1 MESQALYTLVVLA
14 VAGAVGLSVFLL
26 LRAYFQRRD
35 RVQRVTRAVTSLLDP
50 QQAETEAQGTAQLDR
65 LARHE
70 TRPDM
75 ATKLLRAG
83 FFGSAALVRFQILRA
98 LGSVLALGLVG
109 GGMLAAGI
117 DKIAAVALLA
127 GIAGGVVFLVAGL
140 VVDKLAALNEKRFRR
155 MFPDFLDLLIVC
167 VDAGLGVEAA
177 VARVAEE
184 FTVNRS
190 LFGQYVYLM
199 ALELRAG
206 RQIDEAFQNFAK
218 RTGVTQA
225 GELAVLFR
233 QSQELGTS
241 IITSLRAF
249 SHQMRQM
256 RMIRAEENANLLPV
270 KMLVPLAGFLF
281 PVNLMI
287 VLVPVMIRILSMFV
301 DLAPGGRP

>member
-1 MESQALYTLVVLA
+1 MEAQVLYSLVVLA
-14 VAGAVGLSVFLL
+14 ATVAAGLFAFLL
-26 LRAYFQRRD
+26 LRAWFEHRD
-35 RVQRVTRAVTSLLDP
+35 RRLRVTKAVKLLLDP
-50 QQAETEAQGTAQLDR
+50 QQADSETIGAAQLDR
-65 LARHE
+65 LAHHE
-70 TRPDM
+70 ARPDI
-75 ATKLLRAG
+75 ATQLLRAG
-83 FFGSAALVRFQILRA
+83 FFGAGALWRFQLLRWG
-98 LGSVLALGLVG
+98 GSVLAMALVG
-109 GGMLAAGI
+109 GAMLALGT
-117 DKIAAVALLA
+117 DKLAAVALLTLV
-127 GIAGGVVFLVAGL
+127 AGGVIFLAAGI
-140 VVDKLAALNEKRFRR
+140 VVKNLAALNEKQFRR

-177 VARVAEE
+177 VARVADE
-184 FTVNRS
+184 FTQNWS
-190 LFGQYVYLM
+190 LFGRYVYLM
-199 ALELRAG
+199 SLELRAG
-206 RQIDEAFQNFAK
+206 RQIDEAFQSFSK

-301 DLAPGGRP
+301 DLAPGAAP

>member
-1 MESQALYTLVVLA
+1 MCSAVLDYY
-14 VAGAVGLSVFLL
+14 V
-26 LRAYFQRRD
+26 RK
-35 RVQRVTRAVTSLLDP
+35 
-50 QQAETEAQGTAQLDR
+50 TEIQNR
-65 LARHE
+65 
-70 TRPDM
+70 
-75 ATKLLRAG
+75 KL
-83 FFGSAALVRFQILRA
+83 
-98 LGSVLALGLVG
+98 
-109 GGMLAAGI
+109 
-117 DKIAAVALLA
+117 
-127 GIAGGVVFLVAGL
+127 
-140 VVDKLAALNEKRFRR
+140 
-155 MFPDFLDLLIVC
+155 FPDFMDMLIVC

-184 FTVNRS
+184 FAINQS